1 MAENCIKNSD
11 DDWMTIKECVGENN
25 ITETMATKT
34 EKAKE
39 DFEKGLAIFINNKH
53 DPEARKDFIKQ
64 ICSLLP
70 VSV

>member
-1 MAENCIKNSD
+1 MAENCNKNYH
-11 DDWMTIKECVGENN
+11 DDWMTIKECVGKDEINE
-25 ITETMATKT
+25 IMANKT
-34 EKAKE
+34 EKAKK
-39 DFEKGLAIFINNKH
+39 DFEKGLAIFINDKH